1 MGWILS
7 DFDNKSF
14 IKVQLSILAFQLVLV
29 PCVIFYQIMMKE
41 KTTKCNKVVLAYS
54 GGLDTSVAIRWL
66 LENKAHKVIALAI
79 DLGQGEELIPI
90 QKKALKIGASESLVI
105 DAKKEFINNYI
116 WPALFANAIYG
127 DYPLATALARPLIAK
142 LLVQVAKTKDA
153 DAIAHGCTGKGN
165 DQVRFDVST
174 MALAPQLKIIAPARE
189 WNMTREK
196 SIEYAK
202 KFNIP
207 IPVKKKSPYSVDLNL
222 WGRSVECG
230 VLEDL
235 WKEPPENA
243 FTLTRNPKLTP
254 SKPFYLNIGFKNGIP
269 ITLNSKRY
277 DSVKLIQKLN
287 QVAGI
292 CGVGRIDQVENRV
305 VGIKS
310 REIYES
316 PAAVVLLKAH
326 KDLESLTNTKETIL
340 FKSLSDQKYS
350 QLIYD
355 GRWFNPLREA
365 IDEFNK
371 YIQKRVTGIIRVK
384 LFKGSVIIVG
394 RKSPYSLYKQK
405 LATYGKGDVFDQS
418 AALGFVKL
426 FGLDLKSLN
435 QST

>member
-1 MGWILS
+1 MNTRNTS
-7 DFDNKSF
+7 K
-14 IKVQLSILAFQLVLV
+14 
-29 PCVIFYQIMMKE
+29 
-41 KTTKCNKVVLAYS
+41 KCKKVVLAYS

-66 LENKAHKVIALAI
+66 LENKAENVIALAI
-79 DLGQGEELIPI
+79 DLGQGAELKPI
-90 QKKALKIGASESLVI
+90 QQKALKIGASESLVV
-105 DAKKEFINNYI
+105 DAKKEFVNDYI

-142 LLVQVAKTKDA
+142 LLVEVAKRKKA

-174 MALAPQLKIIAPARE
+174 MALAPHLKIIAPARE

-202 KFNIP
+202 RFNIP
-207 IPVKKKSPYSVDLNL
+207 IPIKKKSPYSVDLNV

-230 VLEDL
+230 ILEDP
-235 WKEPPENA
+235 WREPPEDA
-243 FTLTRNPKLTP
+243 FALTKNPKISP
-254 SKPFYLNIGFKNGIP
+254 SKPTYINIGFKNGIP
-269 ITLNSKRY
+269 VSLNGKRL
-277 DSVKLIQKLN
+277 DSIKLIQKLN
-287 QVAGI
+287 QIAGSH
-292 CGVGRIDQVENRV
+292 GVGRIDQIENRV

-310 REIYES
+310 REVYEA
-316 PAAVVLLKAH
+316 PGAVVLLKAH
-326 KDLESLTNTKETIL
+326 KDLESLTNTRESIL
-340 FKSLSDQKYS
+340 FKSILDQKYA

-384 LFKGSVIIVG
+384 LFKGNVTIVG

-405 LATYGKGDVFDQS
+405 LATYGKGDLFDQS
-418 AALGFVKL
+418 AAEGFIKL
-426 FGLDLKSLN
+426 FGLDLKLIN
-435 QST
+435 